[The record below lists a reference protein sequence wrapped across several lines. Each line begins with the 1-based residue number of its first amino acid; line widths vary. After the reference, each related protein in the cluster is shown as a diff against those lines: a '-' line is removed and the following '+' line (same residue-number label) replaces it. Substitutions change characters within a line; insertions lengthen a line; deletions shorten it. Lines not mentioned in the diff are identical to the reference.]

1 MKNGFLFGWVAYNGK
16 SIAEGRDFGIQIF
29 NLTTNFNMENES
41 SINHS
46 TPPDAKHLLAD
57 SASIKDLIHRDI
69 SRCNDDR
76 CPTAPFC
83 ERYLQMAIDYKKG
96 EKLVSVT
103 DFKGREKVGLCDHFL
118 NVDVV

>member
-1 MKNGFLFGWVAYNGK
+1 MQK
-16 SIAEGRDFGIQIF
+16 D
-29 NLTTNFNMENES
+29 NLKHDTT
-41 SINHS
+41 
-46 TPPDAKHLLAD
+46 TDANNVLAD
-57 SASIKDLIHRDI
+57 SAFIKDLIHRDI

-96 EKLVSVT
+96 ETLVSVT
-103 DFKGREKVGLCDHFL
+103 DFKGREKVALCDHFL

>member
-1 MKNGFLFGWVAYNGK
+1 MNTDGLKNK
-16 SIAEGRDFGIQIF
+16 
-29 NLTTNFNMENES
+29 
-41 SINHS
+41 
-46 TPPDAKHLLAD
+46 TPTDAKDLLAD

-69 SRCNDDR
+69 SRCNDYR

-83 ERYLQMAIDYKKG
+83 ERQLQMAIDYKKG

>member
-1 MKNGFLFGWVAYNGK
+1 MDKAKRILEEALSYKNCDGL
-16 SIAEGRDFGIQIF
+16 IE
-29 NLTTNFNMENES
+29 ENSRLEDAVLYA
-41 SINHS
+41 INKALRQ
-46 TPPDAKHLLAD
+46 PPDAKHLLAD

-103 DFKGREKVGLCDHFL
+103 DFKGREKVGLCDHFI
-118 NVDVV
+118 NVGVV

>member
-1 MKNGFLFGWVAYNGK
+1 MQHNLFTDDQIPYVSPA
-16 SIAEGRDFGIQIF
+16 IAKP
-29 NLTTNFNMENES
+29 M
-41 SINHS
+41 
-46 TPPDAKHLLAD
+46 LAD

-69 SRCNDDR
+69 SRCNDNR

-96 EKLVSVT
+96 EELVSVT
-103 DFKGREKVGLCDHFL
+103 DFKGREKVGLCDYFL

>member
-1 MKNGFLFGWVAYNGK
+1 MSTNYELKN
-16 SIAEGRDFGIQIF
+16 
-29 NLTTNFNMENES
+29 ENP
-41 SINHS
+41 
-46 TPPDAKHLLAD
+46 TDANNVLAD

-69 SRCNDDR
+69 SRCNNDR

-83 ERYLQMAIDYKKG
+83 ERYLQMAIDYKNG
-96 EKLVSVT
+96 EKNVSVT

>member
-1 MKNGFLFGWVAYNGK
+1 MQN
-16 SIAEGRDFGIQIF
+16 
-29 NLTTNFNMENES
+29 S
-41 SINHS
+41 SEKHVS
-46 TPPDAKHLLAD
+46 TGGSNTVLAD

-96 EKLVSVT
+96 ETLVSVT
-103 DFKGREKVGLCDHFL
+103 DLKGREKVGLCDHFL

>member
-1 MKNGFLFGWVAYNGK
+1 MKN
-16 SIAEGRDFGIQIF
+16 E
-29 NLTTNFNMENES
+29 
-41 SINHS
+41 
-46 TPPDAKHLLAD
+46 TPTDANNVLAD
-57 SASIKDLIHRDI
+57 SSSIKDLIHLDI

-118 NVDVV
+118 MVFTNV

>member
-1 MKNGFLFGWVAYNGK
+1 MNKETKAENLHVSPADGK
-16 SIAEGRDFGIQIF
+16 PLVSG
-29 NLTTNFNMENES
+29 
-41 SINHS
+41 
-46 TPPDAKHLLAD
+46 
-57 SASIKDLIHRDI
+57 SASVKDLIHRDI

-103 DFKGREKVGLCDHFL
+103 DFKGREKVGLCDHFI